1 MAKRISL
8 REFQQG
14 LSERL
19 VSAQGAAKADPGP
32 ARHRVRSDDLPGGS
46 HWLIDLADSGEVV
59 PLPQLTPAPLTKPWF
74 AGIAN
79 IRGVLYSVVDFSA
92 WRGGAPTPINAQS
105 RLLLVGA
112 RHGVNSA
119 LLIRR
124 ALGLRP
130 QMRNACHGDGGHPPQ
145 GADGPAPWLG
155 GRFKDRAGPDL
166 DPVAHSGAAGRPRLP
181 RYRSLSVP
189 QRTSHGLQASLHVAD
204 TSIAAIAGGRGR
216 RCDSA
221 PWSAAATG
229 ATGCP

>member
-8 REFQQG
+8 REFQQS

-19 VSAQGAAKADPGP
+19 LSARRGEGSQSLLGVESGA
-32 ARHRVRSDDLPGGS
+32 DDLPGGS
-46 HWLIDLADSGEVV
+46 HWLIDLADSGEVA

-112 RHGVNSA
+112 RHGINTA
-119 LLIRR
+119 LLVRR

-130 QMRNACHGDGGHPPQ
+130 QLQMHAASETMVGAGD
-145 GADGPAPWLG
+145 AAPWQG
-155 GRFKDRAGPDL
+155 GRFKDAQDVTWTQLRIPALLADPNYL
-166 DPVAHSGAAGRPRLP
+166 D
-181 RYRSLSVP
+181 
-189 QRTSHGLQASLHVAD
+189 
-204 TSIAAIAGGRGR
+204 IAL
-216 RCDSA
+216 
-221 PWSAAATG
+221 
-229 ATGCP
+229 

>member
-19 VSAQGAAKADPGP
+19 VSARRGEGAQALLGIESG
-32 ARHRVRSDDLPGGS
+32 SDDLPGGS
-46 HWLIDLADSGEVV
+46 HWLIDLADSGEVT
-59 PLPQLTPAPLTKPWF
+59 PLPPLTPAPLTKPWF

-79 IRGVLYSVVDFSA
+79 IRGVLYGVVDFSA
-92 WRGGAPTPINAQS
+92 WRGGPATPVNAQA

-130 QMRNACHGDGGHPPQ
+130 QREMHATGDGTAHAGAQ
-145 GADGPAPWLG
+145 GVDGPTPWLG
-155 GRFKDRAGPDL
+155 GRFKDPQDQIWTQLRIPALLSDPGYL
-166 DPVAHSGAAGRPRLP
+166 D
-181 RYRSLSVP
+181 
-189 QRTSHGLQASLHVAD
+189 
-204 TSIAAIAGGRGR
+204 IAL
-216 RCDSA
+216 
-221 PWSAAATG
+221 
-229 ATGCP
+229 

>member
-14 LSERL
+14 LSDRL
-19 VSAQGAAKADPGP
+19 LSARRGEGAQALLGIESGA
-32 ARHRVRSDDLPGGS
+32 DDLPGGS
-46 HWLIDLADSGEVV
+46 HWLIDLADSGEVS

-112 RHGVNSA
+112 RHGINSA
-119 LLIRR
+119 LLVRR

-130 QMRNACHGDGGHPPQ
+130 QLQMHAASEAKA
-145 GADGPAPWLG
+145 GAGETAPWLG
-155 GRFKDRAGPDL
+155 GRFTDAQDVIWTQLRIPALLADPNYL
-166 DPVAHSGAAGRPRLP
+166 D
-181 RYRSLSVP
+181 
-189 QRTSHGLQASLHVAD
+189 
-204 TSIAAIAGGRGR
+204 IAL
-216 RCDSA
+216 
-221 PWSAAATG
+221 
-229 ATGCP
+229 

>member
-19 VSAQGAAKADPGP
+19 LSARRGEGAQALLGIESGA
-32 ARHRVRSDDLPGGS
+32 DDLPGGS
-46 HWLIDLADSGEVV
+46 HWLIDLADSGEVS

-74 AGIAN
+74 AVIAN

-112 RHGVNSA
+112 RHGINSA
-119 LLIRR
+119 LLVRR

-130 QMRNACHGDGGHPPQ
+130 QLQMHAASEVKA
-145 GADGPAPWLG
+145 GAGETAPWLG
-155 GRFKDRAGPDL
+155 GRFTDAQDVIWTQLRIPALLADPNYL
-166 DPVAHSGAAGRPRLP
+166 D
-181 RYRSLSVP
+181 
-189 QRTSHGLQASLHVAD
+189 
-204 TSIAAIAGGRGR
+204 IAL
-216 RCDSA
+216 
-221 PWSAAATG
+221 
-229 ATGCP
+229 

>member
-19 VSAQGAAKADPGP
+19 VSARRGEGGQALLGVESGA
-32 ARHRVRSDDLPGGS
+32 DDLPGGS
-46 HWLIDLADSGEVV
+46 HWLIDLADSGEVS

-112 RHGVNSA
+112 RHGINSA
-119 LLIRR
+119 LLVRR

-130 QMRNACHGDGGHPPQ
+130 QLQMHAAGEARVGAGDT
-145 GADGPAPWLG
+145 APWLG
-155 GRFKDRAGPDL
+155 GRFKDAQDVTWTQLRIPALLADPNYL
-166 DPVAHSGAAGRPRLP
+166 D
-181 RYRSLSVP
+181 
-189 QRTSHGLQASLHVAD
+189 
-204 TSIAAIAGGRGR
+204 IAL
-216 RCDSA
+216 
-221 PWSAAATG
+221 
-229 ATGCP
+229 

>member
-19 VSAQGAAKADPGP
+19 VSARRGEGGQALLGVESGA
-32 ARHRVRSDDLPGGS
+32 DDLPGGS
-46 HWLIDLADSGEVV
+46 HWLIDLADSGEVS

-112 RHGVNSA
+112 RHGINSA
-119 LLIRR
+119 LLVRR

-130 QMRNACHGDGGHPPQ
+130 QLQMHAAGEAKV
-145 GADGPAPWLG
+145 GAGETAPWLG
-155 GRFKDRAGPDL
+155 GRFKDAQDL
-166 DPVAHSGAAGRPRLP
+166 TWTQLRIPALLADPNYL
-181 RYRSLSVP
+181 
-189 QRTSHGLQASLHVAD
+189 D
-204 TSIAAIAGGRGR
+204 IAL
-216 RCDSA
+216 
-221 PWSAAATG
+221 
-229 ATGCP
+229 